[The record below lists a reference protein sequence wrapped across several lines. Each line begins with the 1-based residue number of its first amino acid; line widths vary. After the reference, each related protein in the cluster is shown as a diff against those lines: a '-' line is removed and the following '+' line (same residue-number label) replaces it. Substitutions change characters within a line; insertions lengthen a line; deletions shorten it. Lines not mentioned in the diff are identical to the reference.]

1 MAGRSTHLA
10 GFDGIIQMLTN
21 IANDLD
27 QLLTD
32 LCHAHPHPAPTPGY
46 PTPLPPGQ
54 VPPGMVEVVGV
65 GVVGE
70 QTMTLNSLTQHSG
83 DTLGKDSFLSSV
95 GATSRGLGDTTTGSS
110 QSLLSSSDSDNN
122 LSVDSGHDERTQG
135 TSSPLAF
142 HPNHFAS
149 KPKSLDTTPSTTTA
163 STMTPPFPTSAAP
176 RGGGGGRGVGGSRE
190 RQEGESSGE
199 VRPVNLAE
207 RLAKT
212 HCIWLLT
219 QMSRAGAVHL
229 LKDRETGVFII
240 RKSSQ
245 SMSLALSVQNRQT
258 DRANV
263 DHYLIEASDYG
274 MRLQGSAH
282 FFHSIPSLI
291 AHYIDN
297 LDELPYRLTLPAA
310 ILQARSSR
318 ELASLAML
326 GQDFWLSPI
335 SRKVRLHSPA
345 GGVGSLHKS
354 CSEPIDIRQPLQPTA
369 TLHHTPN
376 TPPTHSMPPAHSV
389 SDFSDFVSTK
399 QVEEEQQQV
408 FMERFSAQMACDP
421 RPCPANPRRVL
432 ASSSASR
439 APPGF
444 GPHVL
449 RLRGLNDT
457 PTSTDSSGGEEGGGG
472 GGECSAPHIRLLGAA
487 LPQSDASSQTDFSS
501 LKEHQPIGRPNLYSL
516 TPLELLQLP
525 ENTYFRSSLSD
536 KMSDYEDI
544 WRSSFYDT
552 DSAKN
557 GSVKGAAAAAG
568 GYEAGS
574 CVTARSDFS
583 KFFAI
588 SGNRECAGERPVSLA
603 ITATVAT
610 ETTPVLTLSS
620 VPPAPPDKPR
630 VNPNLLHP
638 VGRFTRLKS
647 SSESSLAT
655 LASPVYAEPADAVVF
670 RKRQNQSRGRVRRR
684 SAPSVSSQTMP
695 GDPPPHPTQPTHA
708 VPASRHR
715 AFFAPS
721 TRGHTENVLTRKFS
735 MQPKKGSSKQRS
747 GGGMSRSQS
756 MRTPREGAKVSQKK
770 PGWQERFNRLKLGTK
785 VLSHSGSPYAATTQ
799 VTKPPPVDENLFVVQ
814 ENSRRSGSPEN
825 PTLNKFPVYQRSK
838 PINAVHRGSYFSES
852 STVQDIISCAMPE
865 LMVRPI
871 QPQRLVVNAGK
882 PLSEYD
888 NFNPYAPPSTSSRGT
903 IFCTPWEGG
912 MADSLMRSSKT
923 QLPPAMNLQERVLKW
938 QEANQTF
945 HQQHQQQQQ
954 QHQQPEPAM
963 TREQELRHQLKV
975 PVTKPSSPAVQTSAH
990 RAVDHLNTGIAAARR
1005 NLNINASNMFAVQG
1019 QITPPPPRTQP
1030 HHQPHPHHHP
1040 HSHLHKT
1047 ATATATTTPPSSSQ
1061 PRPQSM
1067 YHQSPEPNPAKQQLT
1082 RTFSNPNQPQ
1092 PAAPSQHHPSPC
1104 PQHPHPRLQPQP
1116 SQHSRLGHQN
1126 PTFTESSSIV
1136 TPDSQTGGLSSNCPD
1151 VINCHHVASVDPTGG
1166 SHNNNNN
1173 INSVNNTNNAAVSD
1187 DEVWLPSVPSALQN
1201 SWGQHVTRQKQ
1212 VYQNPGS
1219 KIRDYIF
1226 RLSQDRGTT
1235 FGSTIENFIQCTVES
1250 QERTPHH
1257 VMRNVRQFM
1266 TGIKNY
1272 LVKHG
1277 EGQLEDLIET
1287 ERNKLGSNEILN
1299 IDALIETT
1307 LHMCVLRPLK
1317 HHVYRLFVEFHGRN
1331 NSLELM
1337 SRNIKYARTKTAE
1350 EIGIKPGLIPPQAS
1364 DMETIKHYLDKM
1376 QRAYSPLK
1384 KLDNLLSATSAIYS
1398 CVKVQGK
1405 QHVTSRGPASL
1416 GADDFLP
1423 LLIYVLVHCGLVSAE
1438 IEADFMWGLLHPSV
1452 LTGEGGYYLTTLSSA
1467 VLILKNFQEA
1477 HESQTASL
1485 EGHLPTLGEVQG
1497 FLKIAFPD
1505 ELRDTILWKTLPVRP
1520 NMTTKDVCAMIAHKF
1535 KITNPQDYGLILLC
1549 NGEEV
1554 QLADQQCPQILK
1566 KDNLVAG
1573 KETFFAYKRLGANIA
1588 WPSSIKHT

>member
-1 MAGRSTHLA
+1 MARRPAHLD
-10 GFDGIIQMLTN
+10 GFDSIIQMLTN

-32 LCHAHPHPAPTPGY
+32 LCHNHPAGYPHPHHPHLHHHHHPFP
-46 PTPLPPGQ
+46 PPGD
-54 VPPGMVEVVGV
+54 GDGGGGGGGGGV
-65 GVVGE
+65 GLVLGE
-70 QTMTLNSLTQHSG
+70 HTLNTLTQHSG

-95 GATSRGLGDTTTGSS
+95 EAASRRLGDTTTTGSS
-110 QSLLSSSDSDNN
+110 QSLLSSSGSDN

-135 TSSPLAF
+135 TSSPLVF
-142 HPNHFAS
+142 DPNHFGS
-149 KPKSLDTTPSTTTA
+149 RPKSLDTSTTTTTTTTA
-163 STMTPPFPTSAAP
+163 ATMTPPYPAPAA
-176 RGGGGGRGVGGSRE
+176 RSHDNESV
-190 RQEGESSGE
+190 SSGE
-199 VRPVNLAE
+199 LRPVNLAE

-212 HCIWLLT
+212 HSIWLLT

-258 DRANV
+258 DQANV

-291 AHYIDN
+291 AHYIEN

-326 GQDFWLSPI
+326 GQDFWLSPV
-335 SRKVRLHSPA
+335 SRKLRLPSPA
-345 GGVGSLHKS
+345 SGPLHKS
-354 CSEPIDIRQPLQPTA
+354 CSEPIDIRQPLQTPAA
-369 TLHHTPN
+369 TQHIPN
-376 TPPTHSMPPAHSV
+376 TPPLHTLPAHSV
-389 SDFSDFVSTK
+389 SDFSDFVSTR

-408 FMERFSAQMACDP
+408 FREQFSAQIASPHP
-421 RPCPANPRRVL
+421 RHRSPPAPTTNPPRTVV
-432 ASSSASR
+432 ATSSQNR
-439 APPGF
+439 TQVGF

-457 PTSTDSSGGEEGGGG
+457 PISTDSSGGEEGGGG
-472 GGECSAPHIRLLGAA
+472 SSSTPHIQLVGAFPA
-487 LPQSDASSQTDFSS
+487 PSCAMSDASSQTDFSS
-501 LKEHQPIGRPNLYSL
+501 LKEHQPIGRPNLYSM
-516 TPLELLQLP
+516 TPVELLNLP

-544 WRSSFYDT
+544 WRSSYYDT
-552 DSAKN
+552 DSVKN
-557 GSVKGAAAAAG
+557 GSVKGAGAS
-568 GYEAGS
+568 GYEVGS

-583 KFFAI
+583 KFFAVN
-588 SGNRECAGERPVSLA
+588 GNKDGMEERPVSA
-603 ITATVAT
+603 VITTSADTP
-610 ETTPVLTLSS
+610 PVLTLSA
-620 VPPAPPDKPR
+620 VPPPPPVSDKVC
-630 VNPNLLHP
+630 VNPKLLHP
-638 VGRFTRLKS
+638 VGRLTRLKS

-670 RKRQNQSRGRVRRR
+670 RERPGQTSRSRVRRR
-684 SAPSVSSQTMP
+684 SAPSVSSQAAP
-695 GDPPPHPTQPTHA
+695 DNVAKQSSHA
-708 VPASRHR
+708 AK
-715 AFFAPS
+715 PS
-721 TRGHTENVLTRKFS
+721 TFFPFSTKDRDDNTQSRKAS
-735 MQPKKGSSKQRS
+735 AAAQPKKLSSSMTRVRS

-756 MRTPREGAKVSQKK
+756 MRTHQEVARLAQKR

-785 VLSHSGSPYAATTQ
+785 VLSHSGSPYAATSQ
-799 VTKPPPVDENLFVVQ
+799 GTKPQLDESLFVVQ
-814 ENSRRSGSPEN
+814 ENPAMRGGVSVGGSPDTTTTT
-825 PTLNKFPVYQRSK
+825 PTLNKFPVYQRSR
-838 PINAVHRGSYFSES
+838 PIHAVNRGSVFSES

-871 QPQRLVVNAGK
+871 QTQHLTVHAHK

-888 NFNPYAPPSTSSRGT
+888 NFNPYAPPSASSHGT

-912 MADSLMRSSKT
+912 VADTLMRSTSSKT
-923 QLPPAMNLQERVLKW
+923 QLPPAMNLQERVQKW

-945 HQQHQQQQQ
+945 HQHQQQQQ
-954 QHQQPEPAM
+954 QHHHQQQPPL
-963 TREQELRHQLKV
+963 TREQELRQQQLKV
-975 PVTKPSSPAVQTSAH
+975 GVTKPLPSSSLPAQVTAVQAVGGGGEVP
-990 RAVDHLNTGIAAARR
+990 RASSKVSVDTGSVLSVQGHIAA
-1005 NLNINASNMFAVQG
+1005 S
-1019 QITPPPPRTQP
+1019 PHQP
-1030 HHQPHPHHHP
+1030 HHHHHP
-1040 HSHLHKT
+1040 HNT
-1047 ATATATTTPPSSSQ
+1047 TATTTTPATQ

-1067 YHQSPEPNPAKQQLT
+1067 YYPSQSATKQQLT
-1082 RTFSNPNQPQ
+1082 RSFSNPHQPQ
-1092 PAAPSQHHPSPC
+1092 QQQQLPHHHHHHH
-1104 PQHPHPRLQPQP
+1104 QQQQLHHHLLLQQQL
-1116 SQHSRLGHQN
+1116 QHSRPHQQRAGLR
-1126 PTFTESSSIV
+1126 PTFTESSSI

-1151 VINCHHVASVDPTGG
+1151 VINCHHVAVDVVGTG
-1166 SHNNNNN
+1166 
-1173 INSVNNTNNAAVSD
+1173 NNAGSD
-1187 DEVWLPSVPSALQN
+1187 DEAWAHSLTSTLQHG
-1201 SWGQHVTRQKQ
+1201 GQNVSQRKRIPQD
-1212 VYQNPGS
+1212 PGS

-1226 RLSQDRGTT
+1226 KLSQDRSTT

-1266 TGIKNY
+1266 SGIKNY

-1317 HHVYRLFVEFHGRN
+1317 HHIYRLFVEFHGRN

-1350 EIGIKPGLIPPQAS
+1350 EIGIKPGLIPPQS
-1364 DMETIKHYLDKM
+1364 GDMERIKHYLDKM

-1384 KLDNLLSATSAIYS
+1384 KLENLLSATSAIYA

-1405 QHVTSRGPASL
+1405 QQKHHVPSRGPASL

-1438 IEADFMWGLLHPSV
+1438 IEADYMWGLLHPSV

-1477 HESQTASL
+1477 HESKTASL

-1549 NGEEV
+1549 NGEES
-1554 QLADQQCPQILK
+1554 QLQDQQCPQILK
-1566 KDNLVAG
+1566 KDNLAAG
-1573 KETFFAYKRLGANIA
+1573 RETFFAYKRLGANIA